1 MLSEVI
7 ALARRRLLW
16 NALAFQFAVAVIV
29 ALAVLALLLFLGT
42 DIVDPRWLVALPVAS
57 LVAGAWIARRRL
69 PGAYPTAQFLDSR
82 LMLTDALSTALFFAH
97 PHSPR
102 SCDEGTRQAQHEQ
115 AARIAASVDLR
126 RAIPLKFPRAI
137 YLAIL
142 PAIVAAGLFN
152 LRYRM
157 DAHLDLRTPMTGVL
171 QQIVREI
178 VKDVKE
184 ELAKLQDELKRDDP
198 QNRMA
203 QKNKADGAAG
213 DRQPSETADTFAE
226 ERQGSAQRSAEQ
238 EQQASA
244 EQQPGSEPGSPSSRD
259 NEGRQQQQ
267 QQAAAA
273 QQAGSSSADSSVMS
287 KLRDSMS
294 NLLSLAKPQPG
305 GSAKQQMGKSQDGH
319 PQNSRGEN
327 AKDSDSANG
336 EPGEGPPQPGSAKSP
351 GAGQASNP
359 SADKQPGSSAG
370 NEDGAK
376 DIREAEQLEAMGKL
390 NAIFGKRSRDL
401 TGQVT
406 AVAPPGPQ
414 QLKTSYTQRSVVHNA
429 VQSKVDRDEVALVY
443 QDYVRRYFE
452 LVGKSPAPAKRADRT
467 AAISPRRS
475 PSGR

>member
-1 MLSEVI
+1 MLSKVI

-42 DIVDPRWLVALPVAS
+42 DIVDPRWLVLSPLAS
-57 LVAGAWIARRRL
+57 LAAGTWLARRRL
-69 PGAYPTAQFLDSR
+69 PGPYPTAQILDRR
-82 LMLTDALSTALFFAH
+82 LRLTDALSTALFFAR
-97 PHSPR
+97 PHCNR
-102 SCDEGTRQAQHEQ
+102 GCDEGTRQAQHEQ

-126 RAIPLKFPRAI
+126 QAIPFRFPRAI
-137 YLAIL
+137 YLALL
-142 PAIVAAGLFN
+142 PAIVAAGLFH

-178 VKDVKE
+178 VRDVKE
-184 ELAKLQDELKRDDP
+184 ELAKLQDELKRDDE
-198 QNRMA
+198 QERMA

-226 ERQGSAQRSAEQ
+226 ERQGATEPQAQQ

-244 EQQPGSEPGSPSSRD
+244 EQQAGSDPNSPSPREND
-259 NEGRQQQQ
+259 GRQ

-305 GSAKQQMGKSQDGH
+305 GSGKQQMGKSQDGH
-319 PQNSRGEN
+319 PQNSRGE
-327 AKDSDSANG
+327 AARDSDSANG

-351 GAGQASNP
+351 GAGQASTP
-359 SADKQPGSSAG
+359 SAEKQPGSSAG

-376 DIREAEQLEAMGKL
+376 DIKEAEQLAAMGKL

-414 QLKTSYTQRSVVHNA
+414 QLKTSYAQRSAVHNA
-429 VQSKVDRDEVALVY
+429 VQSKVDRDEVSLVF

-452 LVGKSPAPAKRADRT
+452 LVGKAPVFAKRSDR
-467 AAISPRRS
+467 AAAVSPRRS

>member
-16 NALAFQFAVAVIV
+16 NALAFQLAVAVIV

-42 DIVDPRWLVALPVAS
+42 DIVDPRWLVISPVAS
-57 LVAGAWIARRRL
+57 LIVGTWIARRRL
-69 PGAYPTAQFLDSR
+69 PGAYPTAQILDRR
-82 LMLTDALSTALFFAH
+82 LMLTDALSTALFFAR
-97 PHSPR
+97 PYPNR
-102 SCDEGTRQAQHEQ
+102 SCDEGTRQAQQEQ
-115 AARIAASVDLR
+115 AARIAANVDLR
-126 RAIPLKFPRAI
+126 QAIPFRFPRAV
-137 YLAIL
+137 YLAVL

-152 LRYRM
+152 VRYRM
-157 DAHLDLRTPMTGVL
+157 DAHLDLRMPMTGVL
-171 QQIVREI
+171 QQIVQEI
-178 VKDVKE
+178 VRDVKE
-184 ELAKLQDELKRDDP
+184 ELAKLEDQLKRDDE
-198 QNRMA
+198 QERMA

-213 DRQPSETADTFAE
+213 DRQPAEAADTFAE

-238 EQQASA
+238 EQASA
-244 EQQPGSEPGSPSSRD
+244 EQQPGSEPGSPSTRE
-259 NEGRQQQQ
+259 NEGRQQ

-305 GSAKQQMGKSQDGH
+305 GSGKQQMGKAQDGH
-319 PQNSRGEN
+319 PQNSRGQT

-359 SADKQPGSSAG
+359 SAEKQPGSSAG

-390 NAIFGKRSRDL
+390 NAIFGKRSKDL

-414 QLKTSYTQRSVVHNA
+414 QLKTSYAQRGAVHNA
-429 VQSKVDRDEVALVY
+429 VQSKVERDEVSLVF

-452 LVGKSPAPAKRADRT
+452 LVGKSPVFAKRSDR
-467 AAISPRRS
+467 AAAVSPRRS

>member
-42 DIVDPRWLVALPVAS
+42 DIVDPRWLVISPVAS
-57 LVAGAWIARRRL
+57 LAAGTWIARRRL
-69 PGAYPTAQFLDSR
+69 PGAYPTAQIVDRR
-82 LMLTDALSTALFFAH
+82 LMLTDALSTALFFAG
-97 PHSPR
+97 PHSNR
-102 SCDEGTRQAQHEQ
+102 RCDEGARQAQHER

-126 RAIPLKFPRAI
+126 QAIPLKFPRAI
-137 YLAIL
+137 YLAVL

-178 VKDVKE
+178 VRDVKE
-184 ELAKLQDELKRDDP
+184 ELAKLQDELKRDDE
-198 QNRMA
+198 QERMA

-213 DRQPSETADTFAE
+213 DRQPAETADTFAE
-226 ERQGSAQRSAEQ
+226 ERQGAAQPGAQQ
-238 EQQASA
+238 EQQSSA
-244 EQQPGSEPGSPSSRD
+244 EQQAGSDPNSPSTRE
-259 NEGRQQQQ
+259 NEGRQQ

-287 KLRDSMS
+287 KLKDSMS

-305 GSAKQQMGKSQDGH
+305 GSGKQQMGKSQDGH
-319 PQNSRGEN
+319 PQNSRGET

-351 GAGQASNP
+351 GSGQASNP
-359 SADKQPGSSAG
+359 SAEKQPGSSAG

-376 DIREAEQLEAMGKL
+376 DIREAAQLEAMGKL
-390 NAIFGKRSRDL
+390 NAIFGKRSKDL

-414 QLKTSYTQRSVVHNA
+414 QLKTSYAQRSAVHNA
-429 VQSKVDRDEVALVY
+429 VQAKVERDEVSLVF
-443 QDYVRRYFE
+443 QDYVKRYFE
-452 LVGKSPAPAKRADRT
+452 LIGKSPVFAKRSDR
-467 AAISPRRS
+467 AAAVSPRRS